1 MRSFIG
7 PGPGRLF
14 GRMAGLYRPTS
25 SALHWVIFGSIIVIA
40 VGDII
45 EPLNVEVWLL
55 YVIPL
60 ALSFASFEPMI
71 PIGTA
76 IAATIGLVL
85 GTVLS
90 PPGCDLAAELMNRV
104 VGGLSIWVT
113 AGIAYSFVRHR
124 LMLRRANEALQA
136 EIIERKEYEQ
146 KEVLL
151 IREINHRAKNM
162 LMVVDAIARQTAA
175 TSPEDFVERF
185 SARVQALSASQDL
198 LVRNEWKGVE
208 IEDLVRAQLA
218 HFADLIGSRVAMQG
232 PKLRLKPAG
241 AQAVGLALHELAT
254 NAGKYGALSVDTGRV
269 DVCWADAETFTIS
282 WTEREGPPV
291 SPPQRRGFGT
301 IVMETMA
308 ERTVNGTV
316 HLDYPASG
324 VTWRLSCPAANA
336 LEPSGL

>member
-14 GRMAGLYRPTS
+14 GRIAGLYRPTS
-25 SALHWVIFGSIIVIA
+25 STLHWVIFGSIIVIA
-40 VGDII
+40 VGDIMA
-45 EPLNVEVWLL
+45 PLNVEVELL
-55 YVIPL
+55 FFIPL

-76 IAATIGLVL
+76 IATTIGLVL

-90 PPGCDLAAELMNRV
+90 PPGCDLAAELTNRA

-124 LMLRRANEALQA
+124 LMLGRANEALQA
-136 EIIERKEYEQ
+136 EIIERKQYEE
-146 KEVLL
+146 KERLL

-162 LMVVDAIARQTAA
+162 LTVVDAMARQTAA
-175 TSPEDFVERF
+175 TSPEDFVEHF

-218 HFADLIGSRVAMQG
+218 HFADLIGSRIAMQG

-301 IVMETMA
+301 IVMGTMA
-308 ERTVNGTV
+308 ESTVNGKV

-324 VTWRLSCPAANA
+324 LTWRLSCPAANA
-336 LEPSGL
+336 LEPSRL